1 MKVLAE
7 SDGHVCQTAAEGSA
21 MIAAIYAGTLKR
33 MRSRN
38 RVWVVI
44 VWVTVALARNG
55 WAQPNVDF
63 SGTWTLDAAKSASP
77 AGIRRGGGTMHIE
90 QTNTELRIST
100 TDPQNGVQTTIV
112 KLDGSDSVSD
122 FFGVGTS
129 TTSHMG
135 RAEARCSRQ
144 GDGCLTTGGS
154 RAREHRGVQPR
165 RVGSHDHDHRT
176 NPAVWRSR

>member
-1 MKVLAE
+1 LGTQEELAKLVYQLRNE
-7 SDGHVCQTAAEGSA
+7 GIDAHAACQTAAAEGSA
-21 MIAAIYAGTLKR
+21 MNAAIYTGTLKR

-63 SGTWTLDAAKSASP
+63 SGTWTLDAAKSVSP

-90 QTNTELRIST
+90 QTDTELSIST

-129 TTSHMG
+129 TTTVHMG
-135 RAEARCSRQ
+135 RAEARCSR
-144 GDGCLTTGGS
+144 
-154 RAREHRGVQPR
+154 
-165 RVGSHDHDHRT
+165 
-176 NPAVWRSR
+176 

>member
-1 MKVLAE
+1 
-7 SDGHVCQTAAEGSA
+7 
-21 MIAAIYAGTLKR
+21 MIAAIYTGTLKR

-63 SGTWTLDAAKSASP
+63 SGTWTLDAAKSVSP

-129 TTSHMG
+129 TTTATWDGPKLVVRG
-135 RAEARCSRQ
+135 RVKAVLPQ
-144 GDGCLTTGGS
+144 GDLAFESTEVYS
-154 RAREHRGVQPR
+154 
-165 RVGSHDHDHRT
+165 RVGSVLTITTTGLILPSGARGKPT
-176 NPAVWRSR
+176 TLVFTKQ